1 MGATLAIVSAA
12 VVAVL
17 LIGPGGGSRPVDAV
31 AATRQVLN
39 PAGVILHFRI
49 RTDIPGSGITTA
61 YQETWSA
68 QDPQRWRIKSSN
80 LQGSKVTNAEESSYG
95 GGEQRSYDRRKLVI
109 TTGYKDYTPQT
120 RMPNFFSQT
129 GNDPDADLRSLLMA
143 GKLTDQGEQQAG
155 GRTVRRLSRD
165 DGVRKLVVDV
175 DPQTFVPLG
184 GTTTFRW
191 PNRPKIPVYTDTF
204 TVESFERLAI
214 TPENEKLLT
223 FAPPPGTTTVTR
235 TAADLRRYQREYRK
249 WRKTCKQ
256 RKKDNRLICPTP
268 IPKLK
273 GA

>member
-1 MGATLAIVSAA
+1 VAA
-12 VVAVL
+12 E
-17 LIGPGGGSRPVDAV
+17 IPGG
-31 AATRQVLN
+31 
-39 PAGVILHFRI
+39 
-49 RTDIPGSGITTA
+49 GITTA

-80 LQGSKVTNAEESSYG
+80 LQGSKVTYAAEGSYG
-95 GGEQRSYDRRKLVI
+95 GGEQRSYDGRKLVI

-120 RMPNFFSQT
+120 RMPNVFSPT
-129 GNDPDADLRSLLMA
+129 GNDPDADLRALLMA
-143 GKLTDQGEQQAG
+143 GKLTDRGEQQAG

-184 GTTTFRW
+184 GTMTLRV
-191 PNRPKIPVYTDTF
+191 PNRPKIPVHTSTF
-204 TVESFERLAI
+204 TVETFERLAI
-214 TPENEKLLT
+214 TPETEKLLT
-223 FAPPPGTTTVTR
+223 FAPPAGTTTVTR
-235 TAADLRRYQREYRK
+235 TAADLRRFQRESRK

-268 IPKLK
+268 MPKLK